1 MNLNVNPNQR
11 RSNESQKAYKERLR
25 EQNKASKG
33 GSTRMLWPSESKGTY
48 VRAKHGELV

>member
-1 MNLNVNPNQR
+1 MTFYVNPNQR
-11 RSNESQKAYKERLR
+11 KSDESQKKYKERLR

-33 GSTRMLWPSESKGTY
+33 GRTRMLWPASRGTY